1 MRHSHSVLAF
11 GALVAG
17 AVAFSGPA
25 TAATGADYY
34 NGKTVTWIVATGP
47 GGGHDFYARL
57 MSRHME
63 KALPGS
69 TFVVKNRPGAGHI
82 LGANLIWNAK
92 PNGLTIGSF
101 STGLIYAQIQNKKGI
116 RFDLSKMSWIG
127 KASSDIRVMSVAHN
141 SEYQS
146 FKDVLNSKRK
156 VKFSASGVGAGS
168 YADAFMMGESFN
180 IPYRIIVG
188 YQGPEAALGLL
199 RKETDILMGSLSS
212 GMNYVRAGQ
221 TKIILQFGDGL
232 KDVPNAIELAKTP
245 IQKALAKMMVIYG
258 NLSRVAAG
266 PANIVPDRLAA
277 LRAAYMTAAKSTA
290 VIEEAKKSHRLIDA
304 ADGEETR
311 KRVVAILV
319 QPPEILK
326 MLDALNKARS
336 SVAMVKHTGKVTKT
350 KRGGRRILIDFKGK
364 EVTAKVSGSRTKVTL
379 DGKNAKRKMIKA
391 GMTCTFTY
399 PGAGQ
404 EAKSVDC
411 KN

>member
-1 MRHSHSVLAF
+1 MRHTHSVLAF

-34 NGKTVTWIVATGP
+34 KGKTVTWIVATGS
-47 GGGHDFYARL
+47 GGGHDYFARL

-101 STGLIYAQIQNKKGI
+101 STGLIYAQIAKKKGI
-116 RFDLSKMSWIG
+116 RFDLAKMSWIG
-127 KASSDIRVMSVAHN
+127 KGASDVRVMSVAHN

-168 YADAFMMGESFN
+168 YADAFMMGETFN
-180 IPYRIIVG
+180 INYRIIVG

-221 TKIILQFGDGL
+221 TKIILQFGEVL
-232 KDVPNAIELAKTP
+232 KGVPNAIELAKTP

-290 VIEEAKKSHRLIDA
+290 LIEEAKAAHRLIDA

-311 KRVVAILV
+311 KRVVAILN

-326 MLDALNKARS
+326 MLDALNKAKS
-336 SVAMVKHTGKVTKT
+336 SVPMVKHTGKVSQI
-350 KRGGRRILIDFKGK
+350 KRKGRRVWITYKGK
-364 EVTAKVSGSRTKVTL
+364 EVKTKISGSRTTVTI
-379 DGKNAKRKMIKA
+379 DGKKDKRKNIKL
-391 GMTCTFTY
+391 GMSCTFTY
-399 PGAGQ
+399 PRPGA
-404 EAKSVDC
+404 ESKSVDC
-411 KN
+411 KS

>member
-1 MRHSHSVLAF
+1 MNHSHSLRAL
-11 GALVAG
+11 GAPVSG
-17 AVAFSGPA
+17 AMAFSGPA
-25 TAATGADYY
+25 AAATGADYY
-34 NGKTVTWIVATGP
+34 KGKTVTWIVATGS
-47 GGGHDFYARL
+47 GGGHDYFARL

-101 STGLIYAQIQNKKGI
+101 STGLIYAQIANKKGI

-156 VKFSASGVGAGS
+156 VKFSASGVGSGS

-232 KDVPNAIELAKTP
+232 KGVPNAIELAKTP

-290 VIEEAKKSHRLIDA
+290 LIEEAKMSHREIDA

-311 KRVVAILV
+311 QRVVAILN

-326 MLDALNKARS
+326 MLDALSKAKS
-336 SVAMVKHTGKVTKT
+336 SVAMVKHTGKVSQI
-350 KRGGRRILIDFKGK
+350 KRKGRRVWINYKGK
-364 EVTAKVSGSRTKVTL
+364 EVKTNISGSRTKVTI
-379 DGKNAKRKMIKA
+379 DGKKAKRKKIKV

-399 PGAGQ
+399 PRPGA
-404 EAKSVDC
+404 ESKSVDC

>member
-1 MRHSHSVLAF
+1 MKHSHSVLAF

-25 TAATGADYY
+25 DAATGADYY
-34 NGKTVTWIVATGP
+34 NGKTVTWIVTTGA
-47 GGGHDFYARL
+47 GGGHDYFARL

-101 STGLIYAQIQNKKGI
+101 TTGLIYAQIQKKKGI

-232 KDVPNAIELAKTP
+232 KGVPNAIELANTP

-290 VIEEAKKSHRLIDA
+290 LIEEAKKSHREIDA

-311 KRVVAILV
+311 KRVVAILN

-326 MLDALNKARS
+326 MLDALSKARS

-379 DGKNAKRKMIKA
+379 DGKETKRKMIKV

-404 EAKSVDC
+404 EAKSIDC
-411 KN
+411 KK

>member
-1 MRHSHSVLAF
+1 M
-11 GALVAG
+11 
-17 AVAFSGPA
+17 AFSGPA
-25 TAATGADYY
+25 AAATGADYY
-34 NGKTVTWIVATGP
+34 KGKTVTWIVATGS
-47 GGGHDFYARL
+47 GGGHDYFARL

-101 STGLIYAQIQNKKGI
+101 TTGLIYAQIQNKKGI

-127 KASSDIRVMSVAHN
+127 KAASDIRVMSVAHN

-290 VIEEAKKSHRLIDA
+290 LIEEAKKSHRLIDA

-311 KRVVAILV
+311 KRVVAILY

-326 MLDALNKARS
+326 MLDALSKARS

-379 DGKNAKRKMIKA
+379 DGKETKRKAIKV

-404 EAKSVDC
+404 EAKSIDC
-411 KN
+411 KK

>member
-25 TAATGADYY
+25 AAATGADYY
-34 NGKTVTWIVATGP
+34 NGKTVTWIVTTGS
-47 GGGHDFYARL
+47 GGGHDYFARL

-127 KASSDIRVMSVAHN
+127 KAASDIRVMSVAHN

-277 LRAAYMTAAKSTA
+277 LRAAYMTAANSTA
-290 VIEEAKKSHRLIDA
+290 LIEEAKKSFRLIDA

-311 KRVVAILV
+311 KRVVAILY

-379 DGKNAKRKMIKA
+379 DGKEAKRKMIKV

-404 EAKSVDC
+404 EAKSIDC
-411 KN
+411 KK

>member
-1 MRHSHSVLAF
+1 MKHSHSVLAF

-34 NGKTVTWIVATGP
+34 KGKTVTWIVTTGS
-47 GGGHDFYARL
+47 GGGHDYFARL

-101 STGLIYAQIQNKKGI
+101 TTGLIYAQIQNKKGI

-168 YADAFMMGESFN
+168 YADAFMLAESFN

-199 RKETDILMGSLSS
+199 PKETDILMGSLSS

-232 KDVPNAIELAKTP
+232 KGVPNAIELANTP

-290 VIEEAKKSHRLIDA
+290 LIEEAKKSHREIDA

-311 KRVVAILV
+311 NPVVAILN
-319 QPPEILK
+319 QPPGLAHQG
-326 MLDALNKARS
+326 DARRQGDQAQDDQ
-336 SVAMVKHTGKVTKT
+336 
-350 KRGGRRILIDFKGK
+350 GRHDLHLHLSRRRPGSEEHRLQ
-364 EVTAKVSGSRTKVTL
+364 EVT
-379 DGKNAKRKMIKA
+379 
-391 GMTCTFTY
+391 
-399 PGAGQ
+399 
-404 EAKSVDC
+404 
-411 KN
+411 

>member
-1 MRHSHSVLAF
+1 MKHSHSVLAF

-25 TAATGADYY
+25 DAATGADYY
-34 NGKTVTWIVATGP
+34 KGKTVTWIVTTGS
-47 GGGHDFYARL
+47 GGGHDYFARL

-101 STGLIYAQIQNKKGI
+101 TTGLIYAQIQNKKGI

-232 KDVPNAIELAKTP
+232 KGVPNAIELANTP

-290 VIEEAKKSHRLIDA
+290 LIEEAKKSHREIDA

-311 KRVVAILV
+311 KRVVAILN

-326 MLDALNKARS
+326 MLDALSKARS

-379 DGKNAKRKMIKA
+379 DGKETKRKMIKV

-404 EAKSVDC
+404 EAKSIDC
-411 KN
+411 KK